1 MKRSEEGTAGTLLEE
16 EEDLRSSGQVEGLAF
31 AEKVAVHI
39 D

>member
-1 MKRSEEGTAGTLLEE
+1 MKRSKEGIAGTLLEW

-31 AEKVAVHI
+31 ARKVAVHI